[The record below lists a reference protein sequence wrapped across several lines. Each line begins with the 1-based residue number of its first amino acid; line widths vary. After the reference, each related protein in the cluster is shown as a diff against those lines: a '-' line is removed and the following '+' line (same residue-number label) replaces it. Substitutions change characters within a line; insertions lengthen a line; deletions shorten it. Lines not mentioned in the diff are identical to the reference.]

1 MSGRVP
7 KVLRR
12 ASSFLNS
19 APWRARGTLTSTLG
33 EPDPLAINSTL
44 TQAPRPSAKLKT
56 YEQVPTPLGYPVLG
70 TLPEFLAAG
79 GVQNFHNYATQRH
92 RQLGSI
98 FRERTGGADLLF
110 VSDPAIVRQVF
121 AAEGPHPQH
130 YIPEA
135 WTLYNQD
142 RHVSRGLFFM

>member
-44 TQAPRPSAKLKT
+44 TQAARPSVKLKT

-142 RHVSRGLFFM
+142 RQVSRGLFFM